1 MLRTDYLRALESLCP
16 AEEVSVIEP
25 DTSGYLKLEGDSYVI
40 VESGEGPKVFEGTAY
55 FLRWGLTW
63 IEPVTG
69 NPSRD
74 VKTLHAMVS
83 QRYKSYF
90 DYKGSIEFLG
100 NTNKVQNFL
109 RFVW

>member
-25 DTSGYLKLEGDSYVI
+25 DSSGHLKLVDDHYVI
-40 VESGEGPKVFEGTAY
+40 EESGDGPKVHEGTVY
-55 FLRWGLTW
+55 LLRWEMSW
-63 IEPVTG
+63 VEPVTG

-83 QRYKSYF
+83 QRYKTYF
-90 DYKGSIEFLG
+90 DYKGSIEFLR
-100 NTNKVQNFL
+100 NFQ
-109 RFVW
+109 